1 MKDLNS
7 CETFSLKKFN
17 QLSQIQNQLPSTLR
31 IFSNLDIQRLL
42 EFRDLI
48 WSHRLISQK
57 DNDVVLLKQCIEEG

>member
-7 CETFSLKKFN
+7 CKTFSLKKFN

-42 EFRDLI
+42 ELRDLI
-48 WSHRLISQK
+48 WSHSLISQK

>member
-17 QLSQIQNQLPSTLR
+17 QLSQIQNQLPNTLR

-42 EFRDLI
+42 ELRDLI